1 MKLPN
6 IFSKGASASKA
17 PLTTAKK
24 RQYIMAS
31 LIFAG
36 VIAVSTIAS
45 YAIKHNQDNNQT
57 SVVKPEQ
64 IDKVD
69 LSQPNSMLNNEGILK
84 AEYSSKLDA
93 ISKQMEEMNKWRENQ
108 EIENQQN
115 KATKNLP
122 DFNGAAQLPPAPPTG
137 IKAGQGISADGQGSS
152 VPTSLIKSIDFSQ
165 RINTAGTGNS
175 ADINTSVVTGVRPNI
190 VVNGDGGNVEY
201 LNMGQNGQSN
211 STGKFRAQKSYI
223 PSGTFFQAVLL
234 GGIDAPTG
242 GESATASPYPVL
254 MRVTNMAQ
262 LPNRFRENFKECFIT
277 GTGYG
282 DLSSERAIVRT
293 EQLSCVGSDGRA
305 IDISIKGYVAGEDG
319 KAGIRG
325 RLVTKQGAV
334 LKNALITGLL
344 SGIGQG
350 FSSAAGTV
358 NSTALG
364 TVSSIPDS
372 KQMQAALGSG
382 VGNAFE
388 KLAAYY
394 IKLADKMFP
403 VIEIDAGRRVDVV
416 LMKGFQIDGGDGK

>member
-1 MKLPN
+1 M
-6 IFSKGASASKA
+6 
-17 PLTTAKK
+17 
-24 RQYIMAS
+24 
-31 LIFAG
+31 
-36 VIAVSTIAS
+36 
-45 YAIKHNQDNNQT
+45 
-57 SVVKPEQ
+57 
-64 IDKVD
+64 
-69 LSQPNSMLNNEGILK
+69 
-84 AEYSSKLDA
+84 
-93 ISKQMEEMNKWRENQ
+93 
-108 EIENQQN
+108 
-115 KATKNLP
+115 
-122 DFNGAAQLPPAPPTG
+122 
-137 IKAGQGISADGQGSS
+137 
-152 VPTSLIKSIDFSQ
+152 IKSIDFSQ

-403 VIEIDAGRRVDVV
+403 VIEIDAGRRVDAV